1 MNGKRI
7 LLIVGGGIAA
17 YKSLDLVRRLK
28 ERGASVRA
36 ILTKGGAEFIT
47 PLSLSVLTGEKTFTE
62 LFDLKDEAEIGHIRL
77 SREADLVVVAPAT
90 ADLLAKMA
98 QGLATDLASTVVL
111 ATDKTV
117 LAAPA
122 MNVRMWQHPATRR
135 NLATLRQDGI
145 RFVGPDE
152 GEMACGEY
160 GPGRMAEPQA
170 IVAAIE
176 KILGE
181 GAEPR
186 AGATPIRSLAGM
198 RVLITS
204 GPTHEPIDPVR
215 YIANRSS
222 GKQGHAL
229 ARAAVSLG
237 ADVTLVTGPVS
248 LPDPDGV
255 RVVRVETAEE
265 MLAAALASLPADI
278 AICAAA
284 VADWRAAGATT
295 QKLKKEGGA
304 TSLRLTENPDILAT
318 LAKPGPKRPR
328 LVIGFAAETEN
339 LIANASEKRRR
350 QGRRLDRRQRRF
362 AGHRRDGR
370 RRHANPSRHRRGRR
384 GLAASEQ
391 GRDGDAPPCPRGG
404 DARRQAPGG
413 GMSVTVR
420 VKRLPHGEGLPLP
433 SYQSKEAAGLDVVA
447 GVPEGAA
454 VAIPPGA
461 RALIPTGFALELPRG
476 YEAQVRPRSGLALK
490 HGVTLL
496 NSPGTIDSDY
506 RGELMVILVNHG
518 DEPFLVRRGE
528 RIAQLVIAPVSHAEI
543 VAAEEL
549 AATSRGPGG
558 FGSTG

>member
-1 MNGKRI
+1 MDGKRI

-36 ILTKGGAEFIT
+36 ILTKDGAAFIT

-229 ARAAVSLG
+229 TRAAVLLG

-339 LIANASEKRRR
+339 LIENASEKRIAK
-350 QGRRLDRRQRRF
+350 GADWIV
-362 AGHRRDGR
+362 
-370 RRHANPSRHRRGRR
+370 AN
-384 GLAASEQ
+384 
-391 GRDGDAPPCPRGG
+391 
-404 DARRQAPGG
+404 
-413 GMSVTVR
+413 
-420 VKRLPHGEGLPLP
+420 
-433 SYQSKEAAGLDVVA
+433 DV
-447 GVPEGAA
+447 
-454 VAIPPGA
+454 
-461 RALIPTGFALELPRG
+461 
-476 YEAQVRPRSGLALK
+476 
-490 HGVTLL
+490 
-496 NSPGTIDSDY
+496 SPGTGVMGGDGTQIH
-506 RGELMVILVNHG
+506 LVTAAG
-518 DEPFLVRRGE
+518 VEDWPPLSKDETAMRLLARAAATLAAKRP
-528 RIAQLVIAPVSHAEI
+528 
-543 VAAEEL
+543 AAE
-549 AATSRGPGG
+549 
-558 FGSTG
+558 

>member
-1 MNGKRI
+1 MAAEQIDVQGKRI

-28 ERGASVRA
+28 ERGAFVRA

-98 QGLATDLASTVVL
+98 QGLATDLASTVLL

-117 LAAPA
+117 LVAPA
-122 MNVRMWQHPATRR
+122 MNVRMWQHPATER

-170 IVAAIE
+170 ILAAIE
-176 KILGE
+176 KILG
-181 GAEPR
+181 AQATAR
-186 AGATPIRSLAGM
+186 AGATPIRSLEGT
-198 RVLITS
+198 RVLVTS

-229 ARAAVSLG
+229 ARAALALG
-237 ADVTLVTGPVS
+237 AEVTLVTGPVA
-248 LPDPDGV
+248 LPDPEGA

-265 MLAAALASLPADI
+265 MLAAALAALPADI

-284 VADWRAAGATT
+284 VADWRAAEEAA
-295 QKLKKEGGA
+295 QKLKKDGRE
-304 TSLRLTENPDILAT
+304 TSLRLAQNPDILAT
-318 LAKPGPKRPR
+318 LAKPGRKRPR

-339 LIANASEKRRR
+339 LIEN
-350 QGRRLDRRQRRF
+350 
-362 AGHRRDGR
+362 
-370 RRHANPSRHRRGRR
+370 
-384 GLAASEQ
+384 
-391 GRDGDAPPCPRGG
+391 
-404 DARRQAPGG
+404 
-413 GMSVTVR
+413 
-420 VKRLPHGEGLPLP
+420 
-433 SYQSKEAAGLDVVA
+433 
-447 GVPEGAA
+447 
-454 VAIPPGA
+454 A
-461 RALIPTGFALELPRG
+461 RAKRNAKGADWIVAND
-476 YEAQVRPRSGLALK
+476 V
-490 HGVTLL
+490 
-496 NSPGTIDSDY
+496 SPGTGVMGGDRNEIH
-506 RGELMVILVNHG
+506 LVTASG
-518 DEPFLVRRGE
+518 VEDWPALSKDETAMRLLARAAAALAAKRP
-528 RIAQLVIAPVSHAEI
+528 
-543 VAAEEL
+543 AAE
-549 AATSRGPGG
+549 
-558 FGSTG
+558 